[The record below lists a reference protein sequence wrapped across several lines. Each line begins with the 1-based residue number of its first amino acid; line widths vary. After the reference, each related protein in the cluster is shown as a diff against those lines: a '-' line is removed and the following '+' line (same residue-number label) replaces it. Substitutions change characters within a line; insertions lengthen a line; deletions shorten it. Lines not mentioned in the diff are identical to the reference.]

1 MRGNCDGVGAGAE
14 SPLVSRFPVVLHCT
28 IIDRPATLESGMT
41 DTDLSSPR
49 VSRRDY
55 VLILLALAMGG
66 FAIGISE
73 FSTMGLMTQ
82 IAQGLQITEPQVG
95 HVISAYALGVVVGAP
110 LLAILGA
117 RWPRR
122 TLLLLLMVFYALGNV
137 ASALAPS
144 YHAMLLCRFIAGLP
158 HGAYFGVAS
167 LVAASISPPN
177 QRATAVGRVLL
188 GLSVALLVGNPLA
201 TWLGQI
207 VSWRWAYASVSVIAL
222 GTVAAVAVLLPPQ
235 PEELRQ
241 QPLRELRAF
250 NQPQV
255 WLALAIGAVGFSG
268 MFCVFSYLA
277 PTLTAVTGV
286 TAARIPL
293 AMVAFGVGGVLGSIL
308 GGWLFDRMQ
317 FRAVPVLLLW
327 SVVVMLTFPLAA
339 QSGVWVF
346 VSIVAV
352 GTMGALAPALQT
364 RLMDVAAEAQTLAAA
379 SNHAAFNTANALG
392 PWLGG
397 MAITAGWGW
406 TSTGYVGAATA
417 LGGLLVYAAAV
428 WQERHR
434 QRAVLTNC

>member
-1 MRGNCDGVGAGAE
+1 M
-14 SPLVSRFPVVLHCT
+14 S
-28 IIDRPATLESGMT
+28 
-41 DTDLSSPR
+41 DTDRSTPR

-55 VLILLALAMGG
+55 TLILLALAMGG

-73 FSTMGLMTQ
+73 FSTMGLMGQ
-82 IAQGLQITEPQVG
+82 IAQGLQISEPQVG

-122 TLLLLLMVFYALGNV
+122 TLLLLLMVFYALGNL

-144 YHAMLLCRFIAGLP
+144 YHAMLVCRFIAGLP

-167 LVAASISPPN
+167 LVAASISPPDR
-177 QRATAVGRVLL
+177 RATAVGRVLL

-207 VSWRWAYASVSVIAL
+207 VSWRWAFASVCVIAL
-222 GTVAAVAVLLPPQ
+222 GTVAAVAVLLPPA
-235 PEELRQ
+235 PDEPRQ

-250 NQPQV
+250 NRPQV

-277 PTLTAVTGV
+277 PTLTLVTGL
-286 TAARIPL
+286 APAHIPL
-293 AMVAFGVGGVLGSIL
+293 AMAAFGVGGVLGSIL
-308 GGWLFDRMQ
+308 GGWLFDRLQ
-317 FRAVPVLLLW
+317 FRAVPVLLVW
-327 SVVVMLTFPLAA
+327 SILVMLSFPLAA
-339 QSGVWVF
+339 RSGGWVF
-346 VSIVAV
+346 LSIVAV

-364 RLMDVAAEAQTLAAA
+364 RLMDVAADAQTLAAA

-417 LGGLLVYAAAV
+417 LGGLLVYALAL
-428 WQERHR
+428 WQQHR
-434 QRAVLTNC
+434 QGPAPITR

>member
-1 MRGNCDGVGAGAE
+1 M
-14 SPLVSRFPVVLHCT
+14 S
-28 IIDRPATLESGMT
+28 
-41 DTDLSSPR
+41 DTELSAPR
-49 VSRRDY
+49 VPRRDY

-82 IAQGLQITEPQVG
+82 IAQGLQISEPQVG

-122 TLLLLLMVFYALGNV
+122 TLLLLLMVFYALGNL

-144 YHAMLLCRFIAGLP
+144 YHAMVVCRFIAGLP

-201 TWLGQI
+201 TWLGQV
-207 VSWRWAYASVSVIAL
+207 VSWRWSYASVSVIAL
-222 GTVAAVAVLLPPQ
+222 GTVAAVAALLPPA
-235 PEELRQ
+235 PDEPRQ

-250 NQPQV
+250 NRAQV

-286 TAARIPL
+286 APARIPL
-293 AMVAFGVGGVLGSIL
+293 AMAAFGVGGVLGSIA

-317 FRAVPVLLLW
+317 FRAVPVLLVW
-327 SVVVMLTFPLAA
+327 SIVVMLTFPMAA
-339 QSGVWVF
+339 HAGQWVF

-417 LGGLLVYAAAV
+417 LGGLLVYACAV
-428 WQERHR
+428 WQEQR
-434 QRAVLTNC
+434 QRSLATNC